1 MTIGDK
7 PVSISEFF
15 YSAEK
20 NGEND
25 ESVLSI
31 LNQIA
36 SQIQAA
42 DIIEDFYQLPL
53 TLIFKIL
60 EKVDFSQIPDAANV
74 LKTIVSKTALSIY
87 IISQIDYQGRNCSS
101 HAAHWLHDND
111 DSYPYICWAGNIETL
126 EQAKSV
132 ASLWAECTARYIRS
146 RQSFDDIAD
155 QLKDQFGWEDDYY
168 YTDLRR

>member
-1 MTIGDK
+1 MERDYIRLDYWTSDRSL
-7 PVSISEFF
+7 V
-15 YSAEK
+15 
-20 NGEND
+20 
-25 ESVLSI
+25 
-31 LNQIA
+31 
-36 SQIQAA
+36 
-42 DIIEDFYQLPL
+42 
-53 TLIFKIL
+53 
-60 EKVDFSQIPDAANV
+60 VDYGFWD
-74 LKTIVSKTALSIY
+74 LGGRGWRIY
-87 IISQIDYQGRNCSS
+87 IISHIDYRGRNCSS
-101 HAAHWLHDND
+101 HAAHWLHDNG

>member
-1 MTIGDK
+1 MERDYVRLDYWTSDRSL
-7 PVSISEFF
+7 V
-15 YSAEK
+15 
-20 NGEND
+20 
-25 ESVLSI
+25 
-31 LNQIA
+31 
-36 SQIQAA
+36 
-42 DIIEDFYQLPL
+42 
-53 TLIFKIL
+53 
-60 EKVDFSQIPDAANV
+60 VDFVFWDLGTHNGWR
-74 LKTIVSKTALSIY
+74 IY

-132 ASLWAECTARYIRS
+132 ASLQAECTARYIRS

>member
-1 MTIGDK
+1 MERDYIRLDYWTSDRSL
-7 PVSISEFF
+7 V
-15 YSAEK
+15 
-20 NGEND
+20 
-25 ESVLSI
+25 
-31 LNQIA
+31 
-36 SQIQAA
+36 
-42 DIIEDFYQLPL
+42 
-53 TLIFKIL
+53 
-60 EKVDFSQIPDAANV
+60 VDFVFWDRGARGWR
-74 LKTIVSKTALSIY
+74 IY

-155 QLKDQFGWEDDYY
+155 QFKDQFGWEDDYY